1 MNLSE
6 AIAKYKLPAKDIFKK
21 IKSGE
26 LKGISPNNKSNT
38 TGKWSI
44 EEQVKAQLEAK
55 PEIPVNPVIADI
67 KPELKDKTN
76 PVETTVEIPQSG
88 IIADKKEVKEVIKND
103 TEKRPVTVIKK
114 RSQTRREIVRPEFQP
129 EPHRDSSTDS
139 AGFFWW

>member
-6 AIAKYKLPAKDIFKK
+6 AMTKYNLPAKDIFKK

-26 LKGISPNNKSNT
+26 LKSISPNNKSNT

-55 PEIPVNPVIADI
+55 PEIPVNPVIAD
-67 KPELKDKTN
+67 KEPEIQPSVN
-76 PVETTVEIPQSG
+76 PV
-88 IIADKKEVKEVIKND
+88 IADKKEVKEVIKND

-114 RSQTRREIVRPEFQP
+114 RSQTRRKNNGNSVEPEFQP
-129 EPHRDSSTDS
+129 EPHRDSTAEP

>member
-6 AIAKYKLPAKDIFKK
+6 AMTKYNLPAKDIFKK

-55 PEIPVNPVIADI
+55 PEIPVNPVIAD
-67 KPELKDKTN
+67 KEPEIQPSVN
-76 PVETTVEIPQSG
+76 PV
-88 IIADKKEVKEVIKND
+88 IADKKEVKEVIKND

-114 RSQTRREIVRPEFQP
+114 RSQTRRKNNGNSVEPEFQP
-129 EPHRDSSTDS
+129 EPHRDSTVEP